1 MVDRARTRRRRER
14 PPAHVADGGREIAP
28 PRANRQHSGHRRHA
42 GGVTPDSV
50 LGELEG
56 LRALARS
63 LVYGDADADDLLQDT
78 AVAALQH
85 PPADTGQRPVRS
97 WLAAVLR
104 NRWRMDRRSAARR
117 RAREQAAALA
127 LPDHG

>member
-1 MVDRARTRRRRER
+1 MVDR
-14 PPAHVADGGREIAP
+14 GREIGP
-28 PRANRQHSGHRRHA
+28 PAATRQHSPYRRHA
-42 GGVTPDSV
+42 RGVTPDSV

-56 LRALARS
+56 LRVLARS

-78 AVAALQH
+78 AIAALQH
-85 PPADTGQRPVRS
+85 PPADAGPRPVRS

-117 RAREQAAALA
+117 R
-127 LPDHG
+127 G